1 MDCEV
6 VLRKP
11 DDDNVLPFVKVLNNE
26 RARIEEL
33 ERQFN
38 EKMPSAEQSQ
48 SADFLDELIRKWWE
62 IAS

>member
-6 VLRKP
+6 VLRKS
-11 DDDNVLPFVKVLNNE
+11 DDNVLPFVKVLNNE

-48 SADFLDELIRKWWE
+48 SADFLDELIRKWRE

>member
-11 DDDNVLPFVKVLNNE
+11 DDNVLPFVKVLNNE

-33 ERQFN
+33 ERHF
-38 EKMPSAEQSQ
+38 
-48 SADFLDELIRKWWE
+48 FVELPLNKAKVLTFWMN
-62 IAS
+62 